1 MFTNNDEITDR
12 IDKDSEYYD
21 EYEYYYEDED
31 SYSAASSISYP
42 NYPENYPEYDPKNYP
57 ENYPEYNPKLA
68 FYDYVFPKTL
78 KHFQNFEGN

>member
-42 NYPENYPEYDPKNYP
+42 NYPENYPEYDPK
-57 ENYPEYNPKLA
+57 LA